1 MNAPVLARAG
11 AGILLLALLAGCS
24 VGPDYHRPVMADIPT
39 DWHWRKANP
48 SDDAPKGKWWT
59 IFHDSHLNELEDQ
72 ALAQNTDVQQAVARV
87 DSARAQA
94 RLKGADFFPTLT
106 AAPAYTRT
114 QEPLD
119 QPQFSKIPIP
129 GILNRYEPYN
139 SFSVPLDLS
148 YEVDIWGKVRRTFE
162 AAHAQAQASVADF
175 QNVLLTLEA
184 DVAVDYF
191 TLREYDEET
200 RILIATAAARKA
212 AVDVNQTRIKA
223 GRATEEDLDQAQTD
237 YTNAQADLAQV
248 QRSRAET
255 QDALAVLCGTMPTN
269 FNQPANPLGEEAPPV
284 PVGLPASVLE
294 RRPDIAE
301 AERQMAA
308 YNAQI
313 GVAYA
318 AFFPSVTLTGQ
329 GGYLSARASDLF
341 QWQNSI
347 WSFGPAINFPIFEGG
362 RNLAQLKS
370 AHADYD
376 QSVARYRGTVLNAFR
391 DVEDSLADL
400 RFIRQ
405 QRAALDQSVNSSRRA
420 TELARR
426 RFIVGQSNYTDVIV
440 AEETQLTAERAQSQA
455 RGQALYASVRLI
467 KAMGGGWDSD
477 SLKSES
483 PAPYPVYPLTSE
495 AEFAPPEPAPKS
507 Q

>member
-1 MNAPVLARAG
+1 MNASSFGCAIVAALSL
-11 AGILLLALLAGCS
+11 ILLTSCS
-24 VGPDYHRPVMADIPT
+24 VGPDYHQPVMADMPT

-48 SDDAPKGKWWT
+48 SDDAPKGQWWT
-59 IFHDSHLNELEDQ
+59 IFHDPRLSDLEQQ
-72 ALAQNTDVQQAVARV
+72 ALAQNTDLQQAVARV
-87 DSARAQA
+87 DGARAQA

-106 AAPAYTRT
+106 LDPSYKRT

-119 QPQFSKIPIP
+119 QPQFAKIPIP

-175 QNVLLTLEA
+175 ENVMLTLES

-191 TLREYDEET
+191 TLREYDEEI
-200 RILIATAAARKA
+200 RILKATAEARRA
-212 AVDVNQTRIKA
+212 SVDVNRTRVKA
-223 GRATEEDLDQAQTD
+223 GRATEEDFDQAETD
-237 YTNAQADLAQV
+237 YTNALADLAEV

-269 FNQPANPLGEEAPPV
+269 FIQPANPLATEAPPV

-341 QWQNSI
+341 QWQNTI
-347 WSFGPAINFPIFEGG
+347 WSFGPAINFPVFEGG

-376 QSVARYRGTVLNAFR
+376 QSVAKYRGTVLAAFR

-405 QRAALDQSVNSSRRA
+405 QRAALDKSVNSSRRA

-467 KAMGGGWDSD
+467 KAMGGGWDSTT
-477 SLKSES
+477 LKSEF

-495 AEFAPPEPAPKS
+495 AQFAPPDPATKP
-507 Q
+507 